1 MSKMV
6 QCRKLNAELEAL
18 ERPPWPGEIG
28 VRIQQEISKQAWG
41 EWLEHAK
48 MLVNEYRLNLGT
60 PEAQGFI
67 AEQMRAYLFGE
78 GAVKEAEG
86 YVPEESPSSE

>member
-1 MSKMV
+1 MSKLV
-6 QCRKLNAELEAL
+6 QCRKLGAELEAL
-18 ERPPWPGEIG
+18 ERPPWPGELG
-28 VRIQQEISKQAWG
+28 LRIQQEISKQAWG

-67 AEQMRAYLFGE
+67 EEQMRAYLFAE
-78 GAVKEAEG
+78 GAVKAAEG
-86 YVPEESPSSE
+86 YVPEENKASD